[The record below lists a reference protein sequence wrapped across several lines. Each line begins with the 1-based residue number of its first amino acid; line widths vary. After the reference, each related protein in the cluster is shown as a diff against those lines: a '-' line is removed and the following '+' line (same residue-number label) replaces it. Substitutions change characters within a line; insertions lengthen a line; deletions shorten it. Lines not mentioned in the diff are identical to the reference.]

1 MHQPLIFKSELESSA
16 FRLAAGVPENVFMKQ
31 KTHLSDVY
39 LNTGSELHV
48 DDKYRLYLFE
58 TQLL

>member
-1 MHQPLIFKSELESSA
+1 MHEPLIFKSEQESSA
-16 FRLAAGVPENVFMKQ
+16 FRLAAGVSENFMKY

-39 LNTGSELHV
+39 LNTVSELHV

-58 TQLL
+58 K

>member
-1 MHQPLIFKSELESSA
+1 MHEPLIFKSEQESSA
-16 FRLAAGVPENVFMKQ
+16 FRLAAGVSENFMKY

-48 DDKYRLYLFE
+48 DDKYSLYLFE
-58 TQLL
+58 K

>member
-1 MHQPLIFKSELESSA
+1 MHQPLIFKSEQESSA
-16 FRLAAGVPENVFMKQ
+16 FRFMAAGVSENFMKQ

-48 DDKYRLYLFE
+48 DDKYRLYLFKK
-58 TQLL
+58 QLP